1 MYPPAV
7 PDWLFLRMSSGLRPS
22 RRLAPALRSL
32 EGRQLLSGSGL
43 IPTATMTQT
52 ATFPNLEAAP
62 NASTQ
67 AFLYFNSTM
76 GTLTEVDLVTSGSF
90 STQFYAENLGSS
102 STTINGTTSG
112 NLSINVPT
120 GAIPL
125 TIPSVTETFNASPF
139 DGNTDYAGTSGKNF
153 APVTSNSATQTTV
166 LTSPANLAA
175 FTGSAR
181 IPISVSGHATGSA
194 SSGTSALSDGFNTQT
209 SATITII
216 YHYIPNVPSLNSP
229 PSVPS
234 SGSGVAGAGSANT
247 TPSIPAKQTATVAK
261 KKVPAHTAV
270 SAHRVVQHPVV
281 SHSQHKPVVKSVAVK
296 SRRIH

>member
-234 SGSGVAGAGSANT
+234 SGSGVAGAGSAIT
-247 TPSIPAKQTATVAK
+247 TPSIPANQTAIVAK

-270 SAHRVVQHPVV
+270 STHRVVQHPIV
-281 SHSQHKPVVKSVAVK
+281 SHSKHKPVVKTVAVK
-296 SRRIH
+296 SRPTH